1 MFRNKSFDNK
11 TPLLYLV
18 ATPIG
23 NLQEMSNRALNV
35 LKEMDVIAAEDTRNT
50 FMLLSQYGIK
60 KELFSLRE
68 HNELEASKHVIELL
82 KSGKKVAY
90 VSDAGYP
97 GISDPGYLLV
107 KTAIESGISVSTI
120 SGSSA
125 FINALVASGLPTDH
139 FYFYG
144 FLSKKGNDAK
154 KALEDMLE
162 REETLIFYE
171 SPHHIEETIKLLHSV
186 FGDRRCVIARELTK
200 LNEEYIRGNLLELTE
215 LDLSGYNFNVLSTLN
230 NSLFLSENNITSLT
244 LSDNKFVDEDFQLI
258 TDILTKNP
266 KIKKLNI
273 SKNTLTQKSCN
284 ILGVFLNKSTTIED
298 LNISSCGL
306 TGENIALLVNSKGC
320 LIFKNLILDNNNIG
334 DIGLVSIGAFIKNSK
349 QLEIFELKKIDIGY
363 FL

>member
-107 KTAIESGISVSTI
+107 KTAIENGISVSTI

-200 LNEEYIRGNLLELTE
+200 LNEEYIRGSLLELTE
-215 LDLSGYNFNVLSTLN
+215 LDFSTLKGEMVILVEGK
-230 NSLFLSENNITSLT
+230 SQ
-244 LSDNKFVDEDFQLI
+244 SDNEINDSLI
-258 TDILTKNP
+258 QKRLEFIINKGVS
-266 KIKKLNI
+266 KKAA
-273 SKNTLTQKSCN
+273 
-284 ILGVFLNKSTTIED
+284 IE
-298 LNISSCGL
+298 I
-306 TGENIALLVNSKGC
+306 
-320 LIFKNLILDNNNIG
+320 
-334 DIGLVSIGAFIKNSK
+334 VSD
-349 QLEIFELKKIDIGY
+349 ELKVGKNRVYKIAQDM
-363 FL
+363 

>member
-35 LKEMDVIAAEDTRNT
+35 LKEMDIIAAEDTRNT

-107 KTAIESGISVSTI
+107 KTAIENGISVSTI

-200 LNEEYIRGNLLELTE
+200 LNEEYIRGSLLELTE
-215 LDLSGYNFNVLSTLN
+215 LDFSTLKGEMVILVEGKSQSDSEIN
-230 NSLFLSENNITSLT
+230 DSLIQKRLEFIINKGVSKKAAIEIV
-244 LSDNKFVDEDFQLI
+244 SD
-258 TDILTKNP
+258 
-266 KIKKLNI
+266 
-273 SKNTLTQKSCN
+273 
-284 ILGVFLNKSTTIED
+284 
-298 LNISSCGL
+298 
-306 TGENIALLVNSKGC
+306 
-320 LIFKNLILDNNNIG
+320 
-334 DIGLVSIGAFIKNSK
+334 
-349 QLEIFELKKIDIGY
+349 ELKVGKNRVYKIAQDM
-363 FL
+363 

>member
-35 LKEMDVIAAEDTRNT
+35 LKEMDIIAAEDTRNT

-107 KTAIESGISVSTI
+107 KTAIENGISVSTI

-215 LDLSGYNFNVLSTLN
+215 LDFSTLKG
-230 NSLFLSENNITSLT
+230 EM
-244 LSDNKFVDEDFQLI
+244 V
-258 TDILTKNP
+258 ILVEG
-266 KIKKLNI
+266 
-273 SKNTLTQKSCN
+273 KSQ
-284 ILGVFLNKSTTIED
+284 
-298 LNISSCGL
+298 
-306 TGENIALLVNSKGC
+306 
-320 LIFKNLILDNNNIG
+320 LDNEINDSLIQKRLEFIINKG
-334 DIGLVSIGAFIKNSK
+334 VSKKAAI
-349 QLEIFELKKIDIGY
+349 EIVSDELKVGKNRVYKIAQDM
-363 FL
+363 

>member
-144 FLSKKGNDAK
+144 FLSKKGNDAR

-200 LNEEYIRGNLLELTE
+200 LNEEFIRGSLLELIE
-215 LDLSGYNFNVLSTLN
+215 LDFSTLKGEMVILVEGKSQSDSEIN
-230 NSLFLSENNITSLT
+230 DSLIQKRLEFIINKGVSKKAAIEIV
-244 LSDNKFVDEDFQLI
+244 SD
-258 TDILTKNP
+258 
-266 KIKKLNI
+266 
-273 SKNTLTQKSCN
+273 
-284 ILGVFLNKSTTIED
+284 
-298 LNISSCGL
+298 
-306 TGENIALLVNSKGC
+306 
-320 LIFKNLILDNNNIG
+320 
-334 DIGLVSIGAFIKNSK
+334 
-349 QLEIFELKKIDIGY
+349 ELKVGKNRVYKIAQDM
-363 FL
+363 